1 MLKWVHYAR
10 KLEIGF
16 LCPNMEIGPRTP
28 KNGIFQKKPFFEK
41 VSRFR
46 FQRAPNLSQT
56 LSLSQVMQ
64 KNRFWLIM
72 PKYGVRSQAPKN
84 GIFQKIFKFLKRSSN
99 FASNEPSTTCRLKV
113 MQENILSKKLNL
125 GLNFSTPSGGVTSP
139 SLIKGSMVSDIV
151 IKHKSFLGQMSG
163 NRKNYSRI
171 ASFDT
176 CDMHHYYMS

>member
-64 KNRFWLIM
+64 EKSILAYYAQIWSSAPGSQKWNFSKN
-72 PKYGVRSQAPKN
+72 
-84 GIFQKIFKFLKRSSN
+84 FQISEKIFKFR
-99 FASNEPSTTCRLKV
+99 F
-113 MQENILSKKLNL
+113 
-125 GLNFSTPSGGVTSP
+125 
-139 SLIKGSMVSDIV
+139 
-151 IKHKSFLGQMSG
+151 
-163 NRKNYSRI
+163 
-171 ASFDT
+171 
-176 CDMHHYYMS
+176 